1 MIRTML
7 AMSSGLGLAT
17 DATKDN
23 VNKPA
28 TIHIRDGGIDKN
40 AQIAGDGIS
49 TLATHNTASVTW
61 NSRLTPE

>member
-7 AMSSGLGLAT
+7 AMSPGLGPGA

-28 TIHIRDGGIDKN
+28 TIHIRRREVDKN

-49 TLATHNTASVTW
+49 TVAVQDAGSVTW
-61 NSRLTPE
+61 NNRLTPV

>member
-7 AMSSGLGLAT
+7 AMFLGLGPGA

-28 TIHIRDGGIDKN
+28 TIHIRGGGIDKN
-40 AQIAGDGIS
+40 ARTAGDGIS
-49 TLATHNTASVTW
+49 TLAAHAAVSVTW
-61 NSRLTPE
+61 NNRSTPV

>member
-7 AMSSGLGLAT
+7 AMSLGLGPGV

-28 TIHIRDGGIDKN
+28 TIHIR
-40 AQIAGDGIS
+40 
-49 TLATHNTASVTW
+49 TAASIKMRGLSVTGFQ
-61 NSRLTPE
+61 RLPLNDAAKRHME